1 MLFGSN
7 TNSCPGQNSLK
18 NQIRFGS
25 LNSLPQEIPA
35 DIKPFLP
42 APASPVPIVLEVLLF
57 NRIQLKS
64 PVGYVSRSFSPP
76 YFSLMAIKY
85 KHWTDGLADAPW
97 FILGE
102 NANNH
107 WSEKHAGP
115 RLSIGILHKPGKE
128 EL

>member
-1 MLFGSN
+1 MHVTSML
-7 TNSCPGQNSLK
+7 PKKEVYVQSLLK
-18 NQIRFGS
+18 WGVGS
-25 LNSLPQEIPA
+25 LQIT
-35 DIKPFLP
+35 
-42 APASPVPIVLEVLLF
+42 
-57 NRIQLKS
+57 
-64 PVGYVSRSFSPP
+64 
-76 YFSLMAIKY
+76 Y

-107 WSEKHAGP
+107 WSGKHAGP